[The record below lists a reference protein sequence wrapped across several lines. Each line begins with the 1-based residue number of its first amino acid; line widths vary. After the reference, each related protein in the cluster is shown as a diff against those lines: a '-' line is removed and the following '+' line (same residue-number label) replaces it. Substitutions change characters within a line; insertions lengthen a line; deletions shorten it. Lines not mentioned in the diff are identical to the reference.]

1 MTRDDPHFRLRV
13 PESLKRQ
20 IEISARAN
28 SRSLTAEIVHRLEET
43 FGQKHTGSAGVVD
56 EIEDIRSRL
65 EHVLHLIKSEKLDNK

>member
-1 MTRDDPHFRLRV
+1 LRI
-13 PESLKRQ
+13 PKSLKRQ

-28 SRSLTAEIVHRLEET
+28 SRSLTAEIVRRLEET
-43 FGQKHTGSAGVVD
+43 FGKKHTGGAGVVD

>member
-1 MTRDDPHFRLRV
+1 MTSDDPHFRLCI
-13 PESLKRQ
+13 PKSLKRQ

-28 SRSLTAEIVHRLEET
+28 SRSLTAEIVRRLEET
-43 FGQKHTGSAGVVD
+43 FGKKHTGGAGV